1 MHRNIFSHFHSS
13 IPFFFEPNFD
23 ALVKPF
29 KSATRL
35 SAKEGLVLEQ
45 DRKPVVYGD
54 FLISKVG
61 NNFEKE
67 GKGRY
72 DQ

>member
-1 MHRNIFSHFHSS
+1 MNIKSSYFHLR

-23 ALVKPF
+23 AVVKPF
-29 KSATRL
+29 KSVARL
-35 SAKEGLVLEQ
+35 RAKEGLVLEQ
-45 DRKPVVYGD
+45 DRKLLVYGD
-54 FLISKVG
+54 FLIRKVG

-72 DQ
+72 GQ